1 MIKPL
6 HIKNFTKPEDSVAY
20 VGTASELGLT
30 AGPPLLIHIEGLN
43 PNKLQHAYAFNLVSK
58 DEQQATYRAQPTPL
72 LQGDNR
78 PTVVILNS

>member
-1 MIKPL
+1 MIKAL
-6 HIKNFTKPEDSVAY
+6 HIKSFTKAEDGPYTAS
-20 VGTASELGLT
+20 ASELGLT